1 MRTGRVDRTSRSQAN
16 VFRLEVRVLGSSSPR
31 RTDSSHRSA
40 IEREIHIGFE
50 PEVKWVRPDL
60 NRSRQHPKLVGFL
73 VSGKTGGPRAQT
85 KLPHGP
91 AGSSRMIEGLKT
103 LPRSL
108 VGRPRDRSAERQDF
122 VDEFRV
128 GEDHPAATV
137 PLQAELVQDLAG
149 LFSAARPFDERR
161 EGAADD
167 FAARE
172 TSDGDDHGL
181 TGTTS
186 AASCA
191 RRARAASWGACG
203 GCRGRS
209 TFDRIPGRGSR
220 DRCRSDIGR
229 GRGRSRCGP
238 RPPGP

>member
-1 MRTGRVDRTSRSQAN
+1 MRVRSPPPPPTHLSAADGAL
-16 VFRLEVRVLGSSSPR
+16 VIRSPQ
-31 RTDSSHRSA
+31 
-40 IEREIHIGFE
+40 
-50 PEVKWVRPDL
+50 P
-60 NRSRQHPKLVGFL
+60 PKLVGFL

-149 LFSAARPFDERR
+149 LFSGARSFDERR
-161 EGAADD
+161 ERAAHD

-203 GCRGRS
+203 GRLGRATIVSVYRRGA
-209 TFDRIPGRGSR
+209 R
-220 DRCRSDIGR
+220 DRCRLDI
-229 GRGRSRCGP
+229 
-238 RPPGP
+238 